1 MFYIPWESWK
11 DYESEELQVGE
22 SVRQDDSVGI
32 DRKAALVLVVNQEE
46 VVLLAEYC

>member
-1 MFYIPWESWK
+1 MQEGTDTWK
-11 DYESEELQVGE
+11 EYESEELQIGE
-22 SVRQDDSVGI
+22 LVRQDDSVGI